1 MVPKTLLTSYS
12 RISGSRWVITPSWLS
27 GLWRYF
33 LYSRSMYP
41 CHLFLIPSAS
51 SKSIS
56 FLSFIEPIFAL
67 NIPLAS
73 LISLKRSL
81 VFPILLFSS
90 ISLHWSLRKALL
102 LSLLFFGT
110 LHSNGYIFP
119 FLLCFCSSS
128 FHSYVWMWQL
138 DYKESWALKNWCI
151 WTVVLENT
159 LENHLNCKEILPV
172 HPKGNQ
178 SWIFNGRAD
187 AEAQTPVLWP
197 PDVKSWLTWKDP
209 NVGKD
214 WRQEEKGLTEDEMV
228 GWHHRLNGHGFGW
241 TPGVVDGQG
250 GLVCCSAWGC
260 KQLDKTEQLNWKYYL
275 C

>member
-1 MVPKTLLTSYS
+1 MKCSFG
-12 RISGSRWVITPSWLS
+12 ISD
-27 GLWRYF
+27 F
-33 LYSRSMYP
+33 LEE
-41 CHLFLIPSAS
+41 IS
-51 SKSIS
+51 S
-56 FLSFIEPIFAL
+56 L
-67 NIPLAS
+67 
-73 LISLKRSL
+73 
-81 VFPILLFSS
+81 PILLFSS
-90 ISLHWSLRKALL
+90 ISLHWVLRKALL

-197 PDVKSWLTWKDP
+197 PDAKSWLIWKDCDA
-209 NVGKD
+209 GKD
-214 WRQEEKGLTEDEMV
+214 QRQEEKGMTEDEMV
-228 GWHHRLNGHGFGW
+228 GWHH
-241 TPGVVDGQG
+241 
-250 GLVCCSAWGC
+250 
-260 KQLDKTEQLNWKYYL
+260 QLNVHEFE
-275 C
+275 